1 MEIKHSTGYIKVD
14 LESFINTAP
23 IKDFKRLVQNI
34 DELFRNVVDRYPY
47 WCEIEESLV
56 KNINYIKGEKFNALK
71 YRYDNAKYYDR
82 TISEKNKQ
90 RIIKEV
96 MNELK
101 KDDKI
106 LTKNEKMLK
115 IIKDKKFIYE
125 GLI

>member
-34 DELFRNVVDRYPY
+34 DELFRSVVDRYPY

-71 YRYDNAKYYDR
+71 YRYDNAKYYLSNPFSSS
-82 TISEKNKQ
+82 IS
-90 RIIKEV
+90 R
-96 MNELK
+96 
-101 KDDKI
+101 
-106 LTKNEKMLK
+106 
-115 IIKDKKFIYE
+115 
-125 GLI
+125 

>member
-34 DELFRNVVDRYPY
+34 DELFRSVVDRYPY
-47 WCEIEESLV
+47 WCEIEDALI
-56 KNINYIKGEKFNALK
+56 KNINYIKGEKYNGLK
-71 YRYDNAKYYDR
+71 DRYENVKYYDR

-90 RIIKEV
+90 RIIKEI

-101 KDDKI
+101 KDDKL
-106 LTKNEKMLK
+106 LTKNEKMLE
-115 IIKDKKFIYE
+115 IIKDKKFKYE